1 MKKIILLLFLFM
13 PYACA
18 MEVEVEKWP
27 TYHNNSKQQFIAGME
42 DLEKQNVQDGFSGT
56 FLELGCATANIAA
69 EFGTQH
75 PNATVLGVDPE
86 QHSIDLARK
95 VHGNN
100 VTLICA
106 GAENFTLDENQ
117 KADLVGFYSALHW
130 IDPSLHQQVFTNIY
144 NNMAPGGTLR
154 VRTSAKRDA
163 KNPDPLLVA
172 FLQTSISHKWW
183 DTCFKKLFLKK
194 AENLEKNDPLKGR
207 IDFLDDDPTHFNT
220 QQKMTLGLL
229 MKKGSHY
236 PLTVEQIKEYS
247 TNAQFEIIECEQRS
261 QINEYESREE
271 FTPWVANIVSAYD
284 VGETLAE
291 EESKWIEDGVTSYY
305 LMQAQ
310 RREGKITYPREE
322 ILLVAQKPN
331 KQ

>member
-18 MEVEVEKWP
+18 MKVEVEKWP
-27 TYHNNSKQQFIAGME
+27 TYHNNSKPQFIAGME
-42 DLEKQNVQDGFSGT
+42 DLEKQQVNKDFSGT

-69 EFGTQH
+69 EFATQH

-86 QHSIDLARK
+86 QHSIDLARE

-100 VTLICA
+100 VRLICA
-106 GAENFTLDENQ
+106 GAENFTLNENE

-183 DTCFKKLFLKK
+183 DSYFKTLFSQKV
-194 AENLEKNDPLKGR
+194 AALEDQHPLRER
-207 IDFLDDDPTHFNT
+207 INFLDQDPAGFTGE
-220 QQKMTLGLL
+220 QKMLLGLL
-229 MKKGSHY
+229 MKKGSQN
-236 PLTVEQIKEYS
+236 PITVEQAKEYA
-247 TNAQFEIIECEQRS
+247 TNAQFEVESCEQ
-261 QINEYESREE
+261 QLQNNEYESRDE
-271 FTPWVANIVSAYD
+271 FTPWVTNIVSAYGIKEALKEKEKD
-284 VGETLAE
+284 
-291 EESKWIEDGVTSYY
+291 WINDAVTSYY